1 MSIQSTRPSNK
12 REFMDKLII
21 PYDQRYPN
29 PNQIPSEPYK
39 AGQPENDR
47 SKEISLKNDTEKE
60 FSIGIKDINEAILF
74 YFENVLKLSV
84 IQNNTRVKV
93 PVIYGSSENWKS
105 VQEDGYYRD
114 ANSKI
119 MAPLLMI
126 RRTNLSQ
133 NRSLGNKLDGNSVK
147 NIQVFEKKFS
157 KRNMYN
163 SFNIQSNKP
172 QQKEYV
178 VAITPDYVTITYS
191 CMIWTNFIEQMD
203 KLVETINYA
212 SRSYWGDPAKFQFL
226 SNIDSFD
233 DQTTLTAG
241 EDRLVRTSFSITL
254 NGWLIPDVMNKN
266 LSTINRVFSSSEVV
280 FGLETATSTE
290 EFVYKKEKSPEKR
303 LSNIIASDSQ
313 SSGGSTTSTISQLV
327 INYLN
332 TNKEVTADSSLTTQ
346 NTATF
351 NATWLSAPT
360 GFPSTSIDNFT
371 FFCNGQLIEKTAI
384 ISFIQSIGS
393 CVLIIDQTKLSYAFD
408 NTDEIIAIGKFA

>member
-1 MSIQSTRPSNK
+1 
-12 REFMDKLII
+12 MDKLII